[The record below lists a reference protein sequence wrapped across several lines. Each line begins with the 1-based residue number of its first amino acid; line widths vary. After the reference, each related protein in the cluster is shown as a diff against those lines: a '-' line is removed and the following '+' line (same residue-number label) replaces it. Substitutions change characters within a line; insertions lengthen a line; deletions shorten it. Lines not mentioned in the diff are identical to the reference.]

1 MKINWKRI
9 SSLFGITL
17 FVYICFRYFL
27 PVFLPFLV
35 AWLLAALLHRPVRW
49 LKCRLHIPMTFSAA
63 VGILLLLGAVG
74 TGSFFLLRTLLN
86 QLIGLVRQFP
96 MYQLALTER
105 YQSFCTGCDRFL
117 RLDGGA
123 SQLFLDA
130 QLEQVLNHI
139 QTSILPSL
147 TEQTLRLALGT
158 AEAFA
163 LIVIILVVTVLLVK
177 DLGKYRERF
186 CASGFAPVLL
196 PVIEQLRC
204 SAVAYLRTQGII
216 MLITATL
223 CTLGLVIINNPY
235 ALLFGLVI
243 ALLDALPILGSGI
256 ILLPWSI
263 TLFFRNDYL
272 AGAILLTVF
281 VLCVI
286 LREFLEP
293 KLLGKGIGIR
303 PLYTLAAMY
312 LGIRIFGIAGFILGP
327 IGLVIIKSFYETT
340 DPIGSMVNSK

>member
-9 SSLFGITL
+9 FSLLGITL
-17 FVYICFRYFL
+17 LIYICFRYLL

-49 LKCRLHIPMTFSAA
+49 LKRKLRIPITFSAV
-63 VGILLLLGAVG
+63 VGILLLLGAAG
-74 TGSFFLLRTLLN
+74 TGGFFFLRTLLN
-86 QLIGLVRQFP
+86 QLIRLIRQFP
-96 MYQLALTER
+96 AYQLALTER
-105 YQSFCTGCDRFL
+105 YQSFCSGCDRFL
-117 RLDGGA
+117 RLDSGA
-123 SQLFLDA
+123 SGMFLDA
-130 QLEQVLNHI
+130 QIEQILNHI
-139 QTSILPSL
+139 RTSVLPSI

-163 LIVIILVVTVLLVK
+163 LIVIVLVVTILLVK
-177 DLGKYRERF
+177 DLDEYAGRF
-186 CASGFAPVLL
+186 RASGLAPVLL
-196 PVIEQLRC
+196 PVFDRLRC

-223 CTLGLVIINNPY
+223 CTLGLVLIHNPY

-243 ALLDALPILGSGI
+243 ALLDALPILGSGM

-263 TLFFRNDYL
+263 VLFFRNDYL
-272 AGAILLTVF
+272 SGAILLTVF

-303 PLYTLAAMY
+303 PLYTLASMY
-312 LGIRIFGIAGFILGP
+312 LGIRIFGVAGFILGP
-327 IGLVIIKSFYETT
+327 IGLVIIKSLYEQTE
-340 DPIGSMVNSK
+340 PS

>member
-1 MKINWKRI
+1 MQMLTNWKRF
-9 SSLFGITL
+9 LFLIGITL
-17 FVYICFRYFL
+17 ILCISFRYLL
-27 PVFLPFLV
+27 PVFLPILV

-49 LKCRLHIPMTFSAA
+49 LKVKFRIPMTFSAA
-63 VGILLLLGAVG
+63 VGILVLLGAVG
-74 TGSFFLLRTLLN
+74 TVGCFLVRTLLN
-86 QLIGLVRQFP
+86 QLIGFIRQFP
-96 MYQLALTER
+96 VYQTALTER
-105 YQSFCTGCDRFL
+105 YQSFCSGCDRFL

-130 QLEQVLNHI
+130 QLEQIAAHI
-139 QTSILPSL
+139 QTTVLPSI

-163 LIVIILVVTVLLVK
+163 LIVIILVVAILLVK
-177 DLGKYRERF
+177 DLDSYRKRF
-186 CASGFAPVLL
+186 RSCAFAPVLL
-196 PVIEQLRC
+196 PITDRLRY
-204 SAVAYLRTQGII
+204 SAFAYLRTQGII

-223 CTLGLVIINNPY
+223 CTIGLMIIRNPY
-235 ALLFGLVI
+235 ALLLGLVI
-243 ALLDALPILGSGI
+243 ALLDALPVLGSGM

-263 TLFFRNDYL
+263 VLFFQKNYMT
-272 AGAILLTVF
+272 GAILLTVF

-303 PLYTLAAMY
+303 PLYTLISMY

-327 IGLVIIKSFYETT
+327 IGLVIIKSLYEQ
-340 DPIGSMVNSK
+340 SEFS

>member
-1 MKINWKRI
+1 
-9 SSLFGITL
+9 
-17 FVYICFRYFL
+17 
-27 PVFLPFLV
+27 
-35 AWLLAALLHRPVRW
+35 
-49 LKCRLHIPMTFSAA
+49 MTFSAV

-74 TGSFFLLRTLLN
+74 TGGFFLVRTLLN
-86 QLIGLVRQFP
+86 QLIGLIRQFP
-96 MYQLALTER
+96 VYQTALTER
-105 YQSFCTGCDRFL
+105 YQSFCSGCDRFL

-130 QLEQVLNHI
+130 QLEQVVNHI
-139 QTSILPSL
+139 QTTVLPSI

-163 LIVIILVVTVLLVK
+163 LIVIILVVAILLVK
-177 DLGKYRERF
+177 DLDLYCERF
-186 CASGFAPVLL
+186 RSSSFAPVLL
-196 PVIEQLRC
+196 PITDRLRY

-223 CTLGLVIINNPY
+223 CTLGLVLIRNPY
-235 ALLFGLVI
+235 ALLLGLGI
-243 ALLDALPILGSGI
+243 ALLDALPVLGSGM

-263 TLFFRNDYL
+263 VLLFQKNYIS
-272 AGAILLTVF
+272 GAILLTVF

-303 PLYTLAAMY
+303 PLYTLISMY
-312 LGIRIFGIAGFILGP
+312 LGIRIFGVAGFILGP
-327 IGLVIIKSFYETT
+327 IGLVIIKSLYEQAGT
-340 DPIGSMVNSK
+340 S